1 MPPLSDPF
9 MGRSRIPF
17 MGRKWN
23 LCMGTIGVDDLRGEE
38 QELCALGWLKLC
50 PLEADGN
57 FVMCVAD
64 DLSLVR

>member
-1 MPPLSDPF
+1 
-9 MGRSRIPF
+9 

>member
-1 MPPLSDPF
+1 
-9 MGRSRIPF
+9 

-23 LCMGTIGVDDLRGEE
+23 LCMGIIGVDDLRGGE

-57 FVMCVAD
+57 FVMCAAD